1 LNPELSPKAIREIRE
16 GTCNPLGAPQ
26 VTTDLSENIILT
38 SLDDL
43 HNWARLSSLWP
54 LLYGTAC
61 CFIEFAA
68 LIGSRFD
75 FDRFGLVPRSSP
87 RQADLLIVAGTVTMK
102 MAPALVR
109 LDEQMPEPKYVIA
122 MGACTITGG
131 MFSADSTTAVR
142 GVDKLIPVDLYLP
155 GCPPRPEAIFDAV
168 IKLRKKVGNESILER
183 TKTEQT
189 HRYITTDH
197 EMNLVFSENTGE
209 YLNKTSAN
217 VIPPSKKEKITVEK
231 DEIDL
236 KMKDYEDAISQ
247 SSKQIDI
254 KRLTEVVSTDLLKEK
269 LIIWLEENSEVKEK
283 TTKTSK
289 ATKTTN
295 TSKAAKTATKTTKTI
310 GTTGTTKTRN
320 KKEKK

>member
-1 LNPELSPKAIREIRE
+1 MTSSIDRSAKAGEPPSIQALRDLREASCGPVAGAAE
-16 GTCNPLGAPQ
+16 GVPT
-26 VTTDLSENIILT
+26 VTQDLSENVILT

-109 LDEQMPEPKYVIA
+109 LYEQMPEPKYVIA

-168 IKLRKKVGNESILER
+168 IKLRRTLGAQAAATDRTLLARVVVVCTALQRRTGVG
-183 TKTEQT
+183 
-189 HRYITTDH
+189 HA
-197 EMNLVFSENTGE
+197 
-209 YLNKTSAN
+209 SA
-217 VIPPSKKEKITVEK
+217 EKIMCGSTFPCRV
-231 DEIDL
+231 
-236 KMKDYEDAISQ
+236 
-247 SSKQIDI
+247 SS
-254 KRLTEVVSTDLLKEK
+254 LTAR
-269 LIIWLEENSEVKEK
+269 SEPRTEC
-283 TTKTSK
+283 
-289 ATKTTN
+289 
-295 TSKAAKTATKTTKTI
+295 
-310 GTTGTTKTRN
+310 
-320 KKEKK
+320 

>member
-1 LNPELSPKAIREIRE
+1 MNNSLSPKAIRELRE
-16 GTCNPLGAPQ
+16 ETCNPLGAPQ
-26 VTTDLSENIILT
+26 VTTDLSENIIMT

-109 LDEQMPEPKYVIA
+109 LYEQMPEPKYVIA

-168 IKLRKKVGNESILER
+168 IKLRKKVANESILER
-183 TKTEQT
+183 SKAEQT
-189 HRYITTDH
+189 HRYLTIDH

-209 YLNKTSAN
+209 YLNKKS
-217 VIPPSKKEKITVEK
+217 EKSIE
-231 DEIDL
+231 
-236 KMKDYEDAISQ
+236 
-247 SSKQIDI
+247 SSKLNQIEESSENIYETNSIDEEI
-254 KRLTEVVSTDLLKEK
+254 K
-269 LIIWLEENSEVKEK
+269 
-283 TTKTSK
+283 
-289 ATKTTN
+289 
-295 TSKAAKTATKTTKTI
+295 
-310 GTTGTTKTRN
+310 
-320 KKEKK
+320 

>member
-1 LNPELSPKAIREIRE
+1 MTDTLSATPSAAALRDQRNAS
-16 GTCNPLGAPQ
+16 CNPVGAPK
-26 VTTDLSENIILT
+26 VTSDLSENVILT
-38 SLDDL
+38 TLDDL

-109 LDEQMPEPKYVIA
+109 LYEQMPEPKYVIA

-168 IKLRKKVGNESILER
+168 IKLRKKVGNEALAER
-183 TKTEQT
+183 GNLLPT
-189 HRYITTDH
+189 HRYCTVPHQLKAVSPLVDGRYLRAETQQAALAAAAGIPMAAATTVTTQ
-197 EMNLVFSENTGE
+197 EP
-209 YLNKTSAN
+209 A
-217 VIPPSKKEKITVEK
+217 
-231 DEIDL
+231 
-236 KMKDYEDAISQ
+236 DA
-247 SSKQIDI
+247 
-254 KRLTEVVSTDLLKEK
+254 
-269 LIIWLEENSEVKEK
+269 
-283 TTKTSK
+283 
-289 ATKTTN
+289 
-295 TSKAAKTATKTTKTI
+295 
-310 GTTGTTKTRN
+310 
-320 KKEKK
+320 

>member
-1 LNPELSPKAIREIRE
+1 MKEIPSINAVKDLRAASC
-16 GTCNPLGAPQ
+16 GPVGAPP

-109 LDEQMPEPKYVIA
+109 LYEQMPEPKYVIA

-168 IKLRKKVGNESILER
+168 IKLRKKVGDEAILER
-183 TKTEQT
+183 GKNKQT
-189 HRYITTDH
+189 HRYFTISHQMKRVDPLIT
-197 EMNLVFSENTGE
+197 GA
-209 YLNKTSAN
+209 YLTA
-217 VIPPSKKEKITVEK
+217 
-231 DEIDL
+231 
-236 KMKDYEDAISQ
+236 
-247 SSKQIDI
+247 
-254 KRLTEVVSTDLLKEK
+254 STQKAALKESVSISIEESVINDSK
-269 LIIWLEENSEVKEK
+269 ISEKEII
-283 TTKTSK
+283 
-289 ATKTTN
+289 
-295 TSKAAKTATKTTKTI
+295 
-310 GTTGTTKTRN
+310 
-320 KKEKK
+320 

>member
-1 LNPELSPKAIREIRE
+1 LNNSLSPKAIRELRE
-16 GTCNPLGAPQ
+16 ETCNPLGAPQ
-26 VTTDLSENIILT
+26 VTTDLSENIIMT

-109 LDEQMPEPKYVIA
+109 LYEQMPEPKYVIA

-168 IKLRKKVGNESILER
+168 IKLRKKVANESILER
-183 TKTEQT
+183 SKAEQT
-189 HRYITTDH
+189 HRYLTVDH
-197 EMNLVFSENTGE
+197 KMNLVFSENTGE
-209 YLNKTSAN
+209 YLNKKS
-217 VIPPSKKEKITVEK
+217 EKSIKSSNLNQIEESSENLYETNSI
-231 DEIDL
+231 DNEI
-236 KMKDYEDAISQ
+236 K
-247 SSKQIDI
+247 
-254 KRLTEVVSTDLLKEK
+254 
-269 LIIWLEENSEVKEK
+269 
-283 TTKTSK
+283 
-289 ATKTTN
+289 
-295 TSKAAKTATKTTKTI
+295 
-310 GTTGTTKTRN
+310 
-320 KKEKK
+320 

>member
-1 LNPELSPKAIREIRE
+1 
-16 GTCNPLGAPQ
+16 
-26 VTTDLSENIILT
+26 LT

-109 LDEQMPEPKYVIA
+109 LYEQLHEPKYVIA

-183 TKTEQT
+183 TKTEPT
-189 HRYITTDH
+189 HRYITSDH

-209 YLNKTSAN
+209 YLNKNSAN
-217 VIPPSKKEKITVEK
+217 IISASKKEKITEFSEKSEKNEIINTEK
-231 DEIDL
+231 D
-236 KMKDYEDAISQ
+236 
-247 SSKQIDI
+247 
-254 KRLTEVVSTDLLKEK
+254 
-269 LIIWLEENSEVKEK
+269 
-283 TTKTSK
+283 
-289 ATKTTN
+289 
-295 TSKAAKTATKTTKTI
+295 
-310 GTTGTTKTRN
+310 
-320 KKEKK
+320 

>member
-1 LNPELSPKAIREIRE
+1 MELNSLKKSPSNEAVRNLREASC
-16 GTCNPLGAPQ
+16 GPVGAPT
-26 VTTDLSENIILT
+26 VTNDLSENIILT
-38 SLDDL
+38 SLEDL

-109 LDEQMPEPKYVIA
+109 LYEQMPDPKYVIA

-168 IKLRKKVGNESILER
+168 IKLRKKVANESISER
-183 TKTEQT
+183 SKITQT
-189 HRYITTDH
+189 HRYLTIPH
-197 EMNLVFSENTGE
+197 RMKRVAPKINGQ
-209 YLNKTSAN
+209 YLNAKSQLIALNPSISAEFAQS
-217 VIPPSKKEKITVEK
+217 IKEVQKI
-231 DEIDL
+231 
-236 KMKDYEDAISQ
+236 
-247 SSKQIDI
+247 
-254 KRLTEVVSTDLLKEK
+254 
-269 LIIWLEENSEVKEK
+269 SEQL
-283 TTKTSK
+283 S
-289 ATKTTN
+289 N
-295 TSKAAKTATKTTKTI
+295 
-310 GTTGTTKTRN
+310 N
-320 KKEKK
+320 